1 MAIDL
6 EALQKDGE
14 INKDLTPSTEEREIS
29 MSLDHK
35 LGEEKLKG
43 LEQDREE
50 RKAYANK
57 IFSFVKWYMIVVAA
71 FISLSAVEYVPF
83 NIPEKIQLMI
93 LGTTTTNVLGMFYFV
108 AKYLFPNR
116 S

>member
-57 IFSFVKWYMIVVAA
+57 IFSFV
-71 FISLSAVEYVPF
+71 
-83 NIPEKIQLMI
+83 
-93 LGTTTTNVLGMFYFV
+93 
-108 AKYLFPNR
+108 
-116 S
+116 